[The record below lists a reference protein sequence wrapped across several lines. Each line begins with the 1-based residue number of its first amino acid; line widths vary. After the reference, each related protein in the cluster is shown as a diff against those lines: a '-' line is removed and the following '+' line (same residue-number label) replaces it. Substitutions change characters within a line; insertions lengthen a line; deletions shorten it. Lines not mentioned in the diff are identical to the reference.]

1 MLEVLCFRKV
11 GCIVSF
17 TRWVAGAEWLLA
29 LAWFGRSVQT
39 WYHLGEVPN
48 LLDPLYAG
56 APGAELSVIV
66 PALNEAEAIGA
77 CLHSLL
83 GSQGIRLEI
92 LAVDD
97 RSTDNTGAIM
107 ESVALEAA
115 GSGHSLRVIHI
126 AALPDGWLGKPHAL
140 AIAAAEAS
148 APYLLFTDADGV
160 FAPDALARAMRLVE
174 VEAADHFVLLPSLI
188 HKSAGERMM
197 LSGILTLSMW
207 GVRLWKIADPR
218 ARDSIGVGCFN
229 LVRREAFE
237 AIGGFEALRMEVVE
251 DLRLGF
257 LIKQRGLRQ
266 RVAFGPGLLQLYWAS
281 GAGGIVRNL
290 TKNTFAVYR
299 YRLVLFLAAT
309 CGVALLT
316 LAPVAGLFGPAS
328 VRVPSVLTLLIV
340 LACYTGTARRTRI
353 PAGYAVLY
361 PVAIVLLLY
370 AMLRSAAVTL
380 ARGGVLW
387 RGTFYPL
394 RELRQNAGPL
404 WRLRR
409 KPPG

>member
-1 MLEVLCFRKV
+1 MQKV
-11 GCIVSF
+11 GCIVSLSV
-17 TRWVAGAEWLLA
+17 WVAGAEWLLA
-29 LAWFGRSVQT
+29 LAWLGRSVGT

-48 LLDPLYAG
+48 LLDARYAG
-56 APGAELSVIV
+56 AVGDGPALSVVV

-77 CLHSLL
+77 CLRSLL
-83 GSQGIRLEI
+83 GSRGIRLEI

-97 RSTDNTGAIM
+97 RSTDATGAIM
-107 ESVALEAA
+107 ESVAAEAA
-115 GSGHSLRVIHI
+115 GTGHSLRVVHI
-126 AALPDGWLGKPHAL
+126 AALPEGWLGKPHAL
-140 AIAAAEAS
+140 AVAAAEAS

-174 VEAADHFVLLPSLI
+174 LEAADHLVLLPSLI
-188 HKSAGERMM
+188 HKNAGERMM

-207 GVRLWKIADPR
+207 GVRLWKIAEPG

-229 LVRREAFE
+229 LVRREALE
-237 AIGGFEALRMEVVE
+237 AIGGFAGLRMEVVE

-257 LIKQRGLRQ
+257 MIKDRGLRQ
-266 RVAFGPGLLQLYWAS
+266 RVAFGPGLLRLYWAS

-290 TKNTFAVYR
+290 TKNAFSVYQ
-299 YRLVLFLAAT
+299 YRLGLFLAAT
-309 CGVALLT
+309 FGVAVLT
-316 LAPVAGLFGPAS
+316 LAPVAGVFGPTV

-340 LACYTGTARRTRI
+340 LACYRGTARRTGI
-353 PAGYAVLY
+353 SAGYAALY
-361 PVAIVLLLY
+361 PVAMGLLLY

-380 ARGGVLW
+380 GRGGVLW

-394 RELRQNAGPL
+394 AELRRNAGPL

-409 KPPG
+409 